1 MSTQADK
8 DKAYEV
14 QDAARKAM
22 FAVAKPLPAPATKRD
37 ITAIKAAIELA
48 NDAGLGPEFV
58 EKPLKLLENWIDE
71 HARHEALHL
80 LFQAL
85 HRLDRTGD
93 GKVTKEEWNRLR
105 DIFTARQWDKVF
117 GEGKWGPKEPPKPPG
132 YIYPHGHQPE
142 PELQELDDLFEELDG
157 FHDGKLEFDE
167 IAEHLLQG
175 HVAGTE
181 LVKQIV
187 YTSPHGEE
195 GILGMF
201 GPRLLNAST
210 SVDFEIATEDAL
222 KGIDLIGII
231 FMTSTTID
239 KNWYPS
245 TMLKENR
252 EHLDRLRKFRLL
264 IQRAGEDY
272 ETWEKLDVTFEVVV
286 CCFDTVEDA
295 YMKTVGEPPWYVMP
309 WDLPWERDYLWQR
322 YNHLPKAKAD
332 PSLVIVRPS
341 GEVVAKRGFED
352 IWCQPKY
359 WERVYGEWCEQL
371 KPPEEPLS
379 PPDSPMSP
387 TSP

>member
-1 MSTQADK
+1 MSTQAEK

-14 QDAARKAM
+14 QDAAKKALA
-22 FAVAKPLPAPATKRD
+22 AVAKPLPAPATKRD
-37 ITAIKAAIELA
+37 IVAIKAALA
-48 NDAGLGPEFV
+48 QAHDAGLGPEFV
-58 EKPLKLLENWIDE
+58 EKPQKLLANWIDE

-93 GKVTKEEWNRLR
+93 GKVTKEEWNRLQ

-132 YIYPHGHQPE
+132 YIYPWGHKPE
-142 PELQELDDLFEELDG
+142 PELQELDNLFEELDG

-167 IAEHLLQG
+167 VAEHLLQG

-187 YTSPHGEE
+187 YTAPNGEE
-195 GILGMF
+195 GIIGMF

-210 SVDFEIATEDAL
+210 SVDFEISTEEAL

-231 FMTSTTID
+231 FMTSTTVD

-264 IQRAGEDY
+264 VQRAGEEY

-286 CCFDTVEDA
+286 CCFDTTEEA
-295 YMKTVGEPPWYVMP
+295 YLKTVGDPPWYVMP
-309 WDLPWERDYLWQR
+309 WDLPWERDYLWRR
-322 YNHLPKAKAD
+322 YNHLAKAKAD
-332 PSLVIVRPS
+332 PSLVVVRPS

-359 WERVYGEWCEQL
+359 WEHVYGEWCEKL
-371 KPPEEPLS
+371 KLTEEPPSS
-379 PPDSPMSP
+379 PDSP
-387 TSP
+387 TSPTSP